1 MDPVCIK
8 VKVVKVVDLYSAS
21 TRRVSK
27 TLGYSTHSRGITQF
41 YLHTRGGSK
50 GRPGGPRSPVKF
62 LAPCSPQK
70 VQDKAATCQNFLLKL

>member
-41 YLHTRGGSK
+41 YLHTGAVPR

-62 LAPCSPQK
+62 LAQCSPK
-70 VQDKAATCQNFLLKL
+70 KFKIRPPLAKIFC